1 MKNNYELSFGIDL
14 GIASVGWSVFNLK
27 ENRILDKGV
36 YLFSEAEK
44 AEDRRGYRSVR
55 RRKKRKLHQIE
66 RINILFNSKGI
77 SENNTYDSQLL
88 EKSFKVL

>member
-1 MKNNYELSFGIDL
+1 MEKNYDLSFGIDL

-55 RRKKRKLHQIE
+55 RRKKRKLHRIE